1 MPRAR
6 RGSLAAVEG
15 SMADISSWVKSH
27 AKEAV
32 AQKSRFRGSVP
43 FSTSTPRGEISVED
57 DGDEAGDS
65 FAELPMM
72 PRRSSKAIEREKL
85 RSAISSHQTHSRQR
99 RVSRMVGRQVR
110 NAMLA
115 AEDEGDFAE
124 DASVTGQQSSA
135 AEDAAG
141 TVMAA
146 IAPSAKADSDS
157 AADPDFTVW
166 RASHAASG
174 DDSRLVTDGL
184 GAQPPLA
191 HRRASSLPSKFSVQ
205 QALDWWIAKDICVGA
220 SYMHV
225 VRGLGHIVAVGIDNR
240 VTVHYVEGDEEKETH
255 SYTEKQWRQFVATD
269 STQVEERVAWAAHR
283 ARVEYN
289 FLKDEVEAQQR
300 EALDEMSATWPE
312 FRFTSRVTK
321 RVLLKLEREYAQT
334 PLVEL
339 ERGRGFG
346 MDSSGYVSPIE
357 RIALITAMQT
367 VVLGFPLVCWSKRTG
382 LMPSPFKRVYQE
394 LCEQMPTHRLTPAF
408 AKNIFLD
415 VRAAKGTRHIEKTTD
430 LRSAVVHGGAEQLI
444 ARLTRVQATA
454 RKQMEYVARDLDP
467 SSTVGS
473 GDLPQ
478 KKRHVNDFNPEQLAR
493 VHIDKRGAVD
503 DSAMGAA
510 ADVAMLAGDG
520 GGSGGGGSAP
530 ASASSSSAAAGGP
543 VFAAKPMTV
552 LDSIKFEDQK
562 KAPVLLTKEQNRQRA
577 LRKTGTPP
585 PRMPPPAKTSN
596 ALGTHG
602 KATSRAEQRRASR
615 RKSSFAEPLKTVGA
629 VEKPWYIRMNVNI
642 GDEVM
647 HSLHGRGKVVLIDI
661 RDQRVHVEFS
671 DAEGKHRYAE
681 ESWKAKLRPADVVDA
696 RGSDAFVT
704 LDTCVRVR
712 VRVALCARAPAACIT
727 RAIAHPP
734 PPPPPPPPS
743 LPCLHRRARACAGS

>member
-15 SMADISSWVKSH
+15 SMADISSWVKTQ

-32 AQKSRFRGSVP
+32 AQKTRFRGSAP
-43 FSTSTPRGEISVED
+43 FTSSPRGGISDED
-57 DGDEAGDS
+57 DDEEEGDS
-65 FAELPMM
+65 FAELPMK
-72 PRRSSKAIEREKL
+72 PLRSAKAIEREKL
-85 RSAISSHQTHSRQR
+85 RSAINNHQTHTRQR

-115 AEDEGDFAE
+115 AEEDEGDFAE
-124 DASVTGQQSSA
+124 DGGATGEHSGA
-135 AEDAAG
+135 AEDAAAEE
-141 TVMAA
+141 TAA
-146 IAPSAKADSDS
+146 AASSSSSVAAV
-157 AADPDFTVW
+157 ADPHFLAW
-166 RASHAASG
+166 RSPQAAPG
-174 DDSRLVTDGL
+174 DDSGVVADGL
-184 GAQPPLA
+184 AALGSAQPLSA
-191 HRRASSLPSKFSVQ
+191 HRRASLPSKFSAP
-205 QALDWWIAKDICVGA
+205 QALDWWIAKDIAVGA

-225 VRGLGHIVAVGIDNR
+225 VRGLGHVVAVGIDNR
-240 VTVHYVEGDEEKETH
+240 VTVHYVEGDEETETH

-269 STQVEERVAWAAHR
+269 STQVAERVAWAAHR

-289 FLKDEVEAQQR
+289 FLKDEVEAQQH

-312 FRFTSRVTK
+312 FHFTSRVTK

-334 PLVEL
+334 PLIEL

-394 LCEQMPTHRLTPAF
+394 LCEQMPTHRLTAAF
-408 AKNIFLD
+408 AKKIFLE

-444 ARLTRVQATA
+444 ARLTSVQATA

-467 SSTVGS
+467 SSKVGS

-493 VHIDKRGAVD
+493 VHVDKRGASD
-503 DSAMGAA
+503 DGATGAA
-510 ADVAMLAGDG
+510 ADAAMLAGDG
-520 GGSGGGGSAP
+520 AGSGGGGSAP

-543 VFAAKPMTV
+543 DFAAKPMTV
-552 LDSIKFEDQK
+552 LDSIKFDEEVQK
-562 KAPVLLTKEQNRQRA
+562 KQQLAKEQNRQRA
-577 LRKTGTPP
+577 LRKVGTPSPRTQP
-585 PRMPPPAKTSN
+585 PGKTPG
-596 ALGTHG
+596 APGTPG
-602 KATSRAEQRRASR
+602 NCTPRAEQRRASR
-615 RKSSFAEPLKTVGA
+615 RKSNFADPLKTITA
-629 VEKPWYIRMNVNI
+629 VQKPWYIRMHVNI

-647 HSLHGRGKVVLIDI
+647 HSLHGRGKVVLIDVS
-661 RDQRVHVEFS
+661 DQRVHVQFG
-671 DAEGKHRYAE
+671 DQDGGKHRYTE
-681 ESWKAKLRPADVVDA
+681 ESWKSKLRPADVVDA
-696 RGSDAFVT
+696 RGSDAFVA
-704 LDTCVRVR
+704 LDTCVRTAAAPR
-712 VRVALCARAPAACIT
+712 PAAACVSA
-727 RAIAHPP
+727 RAIAHTTPRRPARPP
-734 PPPPPPPPS
+734 TRAHV
-743 LPCLHRRARACAGS
+743 PCSGS